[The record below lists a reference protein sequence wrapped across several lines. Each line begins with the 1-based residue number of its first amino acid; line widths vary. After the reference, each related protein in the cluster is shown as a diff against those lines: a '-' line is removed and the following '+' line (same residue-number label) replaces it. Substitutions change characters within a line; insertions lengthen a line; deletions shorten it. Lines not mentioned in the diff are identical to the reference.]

1 MFDDRFQL
9 PAKLAGERIAK
20 EDVSKNR
27 KCGRTEGFVNCD
39 IVRAVFRVLPLRH
52 LSTTSG
58 PTFVSEV
65 GDLLVRIQPELIN
78 EACLNLR

>member
-1 MFDDRFQL
+1 MTDSQL
-9 PAKLAGERIAK
+9 VAKLAGAK
-20 EDVSKNR
+20 MPKIEYVSKNR
-27 KCGRTEGFVNCD
+27 KCGRIMGFINRD
-39 IVRAVFRVLPLRH
+39 IVRAVFRVLPLRQ

-58 PTFVSEV
+58 PTFVSEG